1 MGRRARTVL
10 VAAAAIT
17 LVSASSAWAGRSTS
31 QAGYQGTQDTFQSV
45 HATWVMP
52 SISCPGQSS
61 SEYQGEAWFG
71 VAMGGSYSSSEQV
84 VTRAFCTGTVPSY
97 VAYFEVGGAQ
107 AAGAAGGVLT
117 PRPGDRISATVS
129 YLGVFPY
136 AAGGVTYHVSRYRF
150 AISDLTH
157 RKSVTIVDSS
167 DCVRYRC
174 DHSAVE
180 VTAGIPFARYSALAD
195 YGRVTFS
202 GIRITDMRR
211 HRGAFANNKHW
222 KITKLVEFDAAT
234 HRLAAAPSRL
244 RHRGTQVSVRWRGR

>member
-1 MGRRARTVL
+1 MGRRARMVL
-10 VAAAAIT
+10 VAAAVM
-17 LVSASSAWAGRSTS
+17 LVSASSAWARSSTS
-31 QAGYQGTQDTFQSV
+31 QAGYQGMHDTFRSV

-61 SEYQGEAWFG
+61 SGYQGEAWFG
-71 VAMGGSYSSSEQV
+71 VGMGRSYLSSEQV
-84 VTRAFCTGTVPSY
+84 VARTFCTGIVPSY

-136 AAGGVTYHVSRYRF
+136 VAGGLTYHVSRYRF

-167 DCVRYRC
+167 DCARYRC
-174 DHSAVE
+174 DHSTVE
-180 VTAGIPFARYSALAD
+180 VAAGIPFARYSALAD

-211 HRGAFANNKHW
+211 YRGAFANNKHW
-222 KITKLVEFDAAT
+222 QTTKLVELNAAT
-234 HRLAAAPSRL
+234 HRLAAAPSRPT
-244 RHRGTQVSVRWRGR
+244 HGGTQLSVRWHGY

>member
-1 MGRRARTVL
+1 M
-10 VAAAAIT
+10 
-17 LVSASSAWAGRSTS
+17 
-31 QAGYQGTQDTFQSV
+31 
-45 HATWVMP
+45 
-52 SISCPGQSS
+52 
-61 SEYQGEAWFG
+61 
-71 VAMGGSYSSSEQV
+71 

-136 AAGGVTYHVSRYRF
+136 VAGGVTYHVSRYRF

-211 HRGAFANNKHW
+211 NRGAFANNRHW
-222 KITKLVEFDAAT
+222 KVTKLVEFDAAT

-244 RHRGTQVSVRWRGR
+244 THRGTQVSVRWRGY